1 MVQMD
6 RMCLTVFLLP
16 FYPYNGLYNK
26 RQDIGRK
33 CITFSPVVLPFV
45 LQKFICKGG
54 FLCNIGINI
63 GVLGAFAPDKIGN
76 ALRFP
81 YLAVFI

>member
-1 MVQMD
+1 MVQMSL
-6 RMCLTVFLLP
+6 MCLTVFLLP

-54 FLCNIGINI
+54 FLCNIGINS
-63 GVLGAFAPDKIGN
+63 GVLGAVP
-76 ALRFP
+76 
-81 YLAVFI
+81 

>member
-1 MVQMD
+1 M
-6 RMCLTVFLLP
+6 
-16 FYPYNGLYNK
+16 
-26 RQDIGRK
+26 